1 MQLKIFCPC
10 FDILIRDTSKRD
22 SPNTNKLA
30 QWLKYFR
37 SKELPKG
44 IIRSFMVNLSCVLI
58 GNKCLIIKYY
68 IDTCFSPEPILNKKK
83 PLLKKYFALKR
94 HTERNHFK
102 ESIECSINRQS
113 DIFDLFKS
121 AIVMNKLN
129 YAT

>member
-1 MQLKIFCPC
+1 MIKLSERKDQWRRNFCKSRKRKHMQLKIFCPC

-94 HTERNHFK
+94 LSWPK
-102 ESIECSINRQS
+102 ALIELS
-113 DIFDLFKS
+113 D
-121 AIVMNKLN
+121 N
-129 YAT
+129 

>member
-1 MQLKIFCPC
+1 MIKLSERKDQWRRNFCKSRKRKHMQLKIFCPC

-58 GNKCLIIKYY
+58 GNKCLIMKYY

-94 HTERNHFK
+94 LSWPK
-102 ESIECSINRQS
+102 ALIELS
-113 DIFDLFKS
+113 D
-121 AIVMNKLN
+121 N
-129 YAT
+129 